1 MIIPDH
7 FSESLATVFLGE
19 IYLSSLTQT
28 RIRDPNLLTIDP
40 GTEMEKF
47 KSRIWARRPGST
59 TLIFGIIYGS
69 IRSRI
74 HSSPDPLCP
83 KPYESYGSGTMPK
96 TSVVNLDLKVNVPPG
111 SVSVII

>member
-59 TLIFGIIYGS
+59 TLIFGIVYGS
-69 IRSRI
+69 IRSRTVFIQVLI
-74 HSSPDPLCP
+74 HYAQNLTNPMDPGQCQ
-83 KPYESYGSGTMPK
+83 KP
-96 TSVVNLDLKVNVPPG
+96 VL
-111 SVSVII
+111 